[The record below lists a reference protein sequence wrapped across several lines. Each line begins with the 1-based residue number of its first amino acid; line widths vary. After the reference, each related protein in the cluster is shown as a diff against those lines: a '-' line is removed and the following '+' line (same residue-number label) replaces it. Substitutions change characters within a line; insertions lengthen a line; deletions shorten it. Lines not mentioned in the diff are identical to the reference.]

1 MHWAVWLKLGR
12 VSNLPTIWS
21 NVLCGLAISG
31 RVPEWPWVALLCAV
45 FSLYYVA
52 GMYLNDAFDRHI
64 DAHERPS
71 RPIPSGQ
78 VPAWLVF
85 TLGFLGLI
93 AAVGATALIAAKL
106 NPPGLWRATACGF
119 ALAAFIVG
127 YNLHHKQ
134 NPVSPLIMGLCRVF
148 VYITVAMVMLGSV
161 QPALI
166 GACLALLF
174 YLIGL
179 TYTAKQES
187 LQRVQNIW
195 PLALIAVAP
204 GYGIYLSFQNPI
216 TLAFVVLLCVWVVY
230 SLRFLW
236 HDRRRS
242 IPAAVVRL
250 IAGIALL
257 DAMLIN
263 AAGLLWMAGVA
274 VSLCSL
280 TRAFQR
286 LIPGT

>member
-1 MHWAVWLKLGR
+1 MYWAVWLRLGR
-12 VSNLPTIWS
+12 VSNLPTVWS
-21 NVLCGLAISG
+21 NVLCGLAITG
-31 RVPEWPWVALLCAV
+31 RVPAWPWVVALCAV

-52 GMYLNDAFDRHI
+52 GMYLNDAFDRHV

-78 VPAWLVF
+78 APAWLVF
-85 TLGFLGLI
+85 TLGFLGLA
-93 AAVGATALIAAKL
+93 AAVGATAMIALKL
-106 NPPGLWRATACGF
+106 NAPGVYRATACGF
-119 ALAAFIVG
+119 ALSAFIVG

-134 NPVSPLIMGLCRVF
+134 NPVSPVIMGLCRVF
-148 VYITVAMVMLGSV
+148 VYITVAMVVLGAV
-161 QPALI
+161 EQPLI

-179 TYTAKQES
+179 TYTAKQET

-195 PLALIAVAP
+195 PVGLMALAPA
-204 GYGIYLSFQNPI
+204 YGIYLSFQRPT
-216 TLAFVVLLCVWVVY
+216 TLGFVILLCAWVVY

-236 HDRRRS
+236 HQRRRS

-250 IAGIALL
+250 IAGIALV

-263 AAGLLWMAGVA
+263 GAGLLWLAGIA
-274 VSLCSL
+274 VSLCSM

>member
-1 MHWAVWLKLGR
+1 
-12 VSNLPTIWS
+12 
-21 NVLCGLAISG
+21 
-31 RVPEWPWVALLCAV
+31 VPAWPWVVALCAV

-78 VPAWLVF
+78 APAWLVF
-85 TLGFLGLI
+85 VLGFTGLASAI
-93 AAVGATALIAAKL
+93 AATAWIANNQ
-106 NPPGLWRATACGF
+106 NPAGVYRATACGF

-127 YNLHHKQ
+127 YNLHHKT
-134 NPVSPLIMGLCRVF
+134 NPVSPVVMGLCRVF
-148 VYITVAMVMLGSV
+148 VYVTVAMVVLGTAT
-161 QPALI
+161 PPLI
-166 GACLALLF
+166 GACLCLLF

-179 TYTAKQES
+179 TYTAKQEN
-187 LQRVQNIW
+187 LRDIQNAW
-195 PLALIAVAP
+195 PLLMIAVAP
-204 GYGIYLSFQNPI
+204 AYGIYLSFTRVS
-216 TLAFVVLLCVWVVY
+216 TLAFVLLLSVWIVY

-236 HDRRRS
+236 HERRRS

-250 IAGIALL
+250 IAGIALV

-263 AAGLLWMAGVA
+263 AAGLLWLAGIA